1 MEDCR
6 LEANGASDRLQKGI
20 GCPSKLRFSQ
30 DQIHTFNGRVSI
42 TDGAPRH

>member
-20 GCPSKLRFSQ
+20 DCPPALRFSK
-30 DQIHTFNGRVSI
+30 DQIHTFNGRGSI
-42 TDGAPRH
+42 TDRAARH